1 MEGEDVPRWSQLAGK
16 CLLAGSLMPPILPAL
31 QTRTTLADLPQ
42 MVGTFA
48 WIAPEVLL
56 GSPCTLQV
64 DLYSFGE
71 WNGGHLKEQ
80 LPASSGAGCAAWRV
94 GWALHAGLMGRRQ
107 ELCTC

>member
-1 MEGEDVPRWSQLAGK
+1 MEGEDVPRWSQVAGK

-31 QTRTTLADLPQ
+31 QTRTTLADLPR

-64 DLYSFGE
+64 DLYSFG
-71 WNGGHLKEQ
+71 
-80 LPASSGAGCAAWRV
+80 
-94 GWALHAGLMGRRQ
+94 
-107 ELCTC
+107 